1 MSRRECC
8 WGYMSIYENRPEKLA
23 HLPQKKLPQLYLVVQ
38 ETAPLNDSSYIV
50 KVNIEAT
57 Y

>member
-1 MSRRECC
+1 MSRRVCC

-38 ETAPLNDSSYIV
+38 ETAQLNDSSYIV